1 MALAYGLLTN
11 YDLTIKIGTANSNGT
26 WTYATLAAGI
36 DNIAEAQNETVNQY
50 HFFDDQGFAKNHVT
64 GIAPAYTFTGKRVY
78 GDDAQDYIFGLKYD
92 LDGQRTS
99 SIQISWKTDAST
111 TVTMTC
117 DCTICNIQ
125 EFGGA
130 STDDTSISFEVRLD
144 GVPEVE

>member
-78 GDDAQDYIFGLKYD
+78 GDTAQDYIFGKKYD
-92 LDGQRTS
+92 LDGERTS
-99 SIQISWKTDAST
+99 SIQLSWKTDANT

-144 GVPEVE
+144 GVPKVE